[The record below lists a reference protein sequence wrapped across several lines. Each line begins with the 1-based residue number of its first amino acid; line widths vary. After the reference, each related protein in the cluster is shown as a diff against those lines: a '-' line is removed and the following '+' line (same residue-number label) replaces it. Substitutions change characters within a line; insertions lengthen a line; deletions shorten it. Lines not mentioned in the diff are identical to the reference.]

1 MPPPRGGE
9 RRLIPPHPMTLGEIL
24 DGAFRLYGATFKDVT
39 LAVLLVLGVLQLLL
53 SPLAAPTFTFTPE
66 QQPQIDP
73 TQIALAV
80 GAGLIA
86 FLVTPLVNGVV
97 TWLAAERN
105 QGRTVDWRDGY
116 RNVAPRF
123 ASLLGASV
131 LTGLI
136 ALGLM
141 ALAAVPVVLLA
152 ALVLPLGILLGF
164 VALIVIVLATIGL
177 LYVVVPVVIVEHA
190 RAVEAIRRSFALL
203 RPQVGRVLGI
213 AIVAGLILGIIN
225 GVIAGTGSIGALV
238 AGPAAWIVSGLAGAL
253 GQAVVVPLGAN
264 VALLVYV
271 DARVRQ
277 EGFDVELLVA
287 DVD

>member
-1 MPPPRGGE
+1 
-9 RRLIPPHPMTLGEIL
+9 MTIGEIL

-53 SPLAAPTFTFTPE
+53 SPLSASSFTFTPE
-66 QQPQIDP
+66 EP
-73 TQIALAV
+73 TIEPAQIALA
-80 GAGLIA
+80 GAAGLVA

-97 TWLAAERN
+97 TWIAAERN
-105 QGRTVDWRDGY
+105 QGRDVDWRDAY
-116 RNVAPRF
+116 RNMAPRF
-123 ASLLGASV
+123 ATLLGASV

-141 ALAAVPVVLLA
+141 ALAAVPVVLLGM
-152 ALVLPLGILLGF
+152 VFLPLGILLGV
-164 VALIVIVLATIGL
+164 VAFIAIVLATIGL
-177 LYVVVPVVIVEHA
+177 LYVVVPVVVVEGT

-203 RPQVGRVLGI
+203 RPQFGRVLGI
-213 AIVAGLILGIIN
+213 AIVAGLIVGII
-225 GVIAGTGSIGALV
+225 GGIVGSVGTFGALV
-238 AGPAAWIVSGLAGAL
+238 AGPVAWVVTGLTNAL
-253 GQAVVVPLGAN
+253 GQALTVPLAAN